1 MKAVFNK
8 GLSDAVTLEFDAI
21 QEAFSQNV
29 ADGRFCLEFTKGTF
43 PSAEVTMVEYC
54 KDLFSIQ
61 IQNIYCYE
69 NDAKIEA
76 DDSFMI
82 FTKYNNISKCATFY
96 GLAEYNDNK
105 DLSDNIKTGTLT
117 LWQSRGEL

>member
-29 ADGRFCLEFTKGTF
+29 ADGRFCLEFTKGSF

-54 KDLFSIQ
+54 KNLFSIK

-69 NDAKIEA
+69 SDEKLEA
-76 DDSFMI
+76 DESFMI
-82 FTKYNNISKCATFY
+82 FTKYDIISKCATFY
-96 GLAEYNDNK
+96 GLTEYNDNK
-105 DLSDNIKTGTLT
+105 DLNDNVKTGTLT
-117 LWQSRGEL
+117 LWQSRGDM